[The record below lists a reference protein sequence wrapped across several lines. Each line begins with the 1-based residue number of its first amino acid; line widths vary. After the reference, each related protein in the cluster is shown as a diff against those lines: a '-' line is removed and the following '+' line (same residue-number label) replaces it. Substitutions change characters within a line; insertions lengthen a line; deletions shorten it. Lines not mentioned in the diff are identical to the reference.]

1 MNRSNLKAHIELY
14 QTILPSERERLHE
27 MELKIKHQKEFP
39 FFLSTLRLY
48 MPFGLQSQC
57 DKLSAW
63 IDLYTEKLSRWEQEY
78 ENEIF

>member
-1 MNRSNLKAHIELY
+1 MDKSNLKAHIELY

-27 MELKIKHQKEFP
+27 MKIKIDNLKEFP
-39 FFLSTLRLY
+39 SFLSTLRLY

-57 DKLSAW
+57 DKLNAW

-78 ENEIF
+78 ENK